1 MHITLYNGMYHGAL
15 STPYFMMTIGFYC
28 KVKFH
33 PYDFTRKT
41 CLNAIEWNE
50 IIEWQKI
57 NVLCI

>member
-1 MHITLYNGMYHGAL
+1 
-15 STPYFMMTIGFYC
+15 MMTIGFYC

-41 CLNAIEWNE
+41 CLNAIEWDE